1 VVEAAGIPTVYVS
14 TGRDLGR
21 QVLPPRSIFLNF
33 PMGNPFGRPQDKAM
47 QRRILM
53 DALTVAAEAE
63 KGGELVDM
71 PYDWGAPVKMLF
83 ELEDAALYKPQAPD
97 PTTGKQ
103 PG

>member
-1 VVEAAGIPTVYVS
+1 
-14 TGRDLGR
+14 
-21 QVLPPRSIFLNF
+21 
-33 PMGNPFGRPQDKAM
+33 
-47 QRRILM
+47 
-53 DALTVAAEAE
+53 
-63 KGGELVDM
+63 M